1 MDQLD
6 DEQRKIAEELQQAG
20 YDTRSEA
27 NDDSSD
33 DDSSISSENSRSSKH
48 RDRGKK
54 IKNGKAIK
62 DKSTLSSELKD
73 SLENGNKNNSQR
85 KSSSKSPEPKKRR
98 KNSTASNNNNNSSDE
113 AATKESTLKDSKESK
128 PGKKS
133 YDYMTKLNYLFRET
147 KFYVIKSNNAENVR
161 ISKQK
166 GKWSTLPQNEQN
178 LNQAYKEC
186 RNVILIFSVKES
198 GKFAGFARMAG
209 ESRHDV
215 PAVEWELPPG
225 ISAKALGGVFEI
237 DWICKK
243 ELSFTCTTHLHNPW
257 NDGKPVK
264 IGRDGQEIE
273 PKVAEELCRL
283 FPEDENIDMMPILK
297 KSKEM
302 AKQLREKGITP
313 NIRRSSNPPFS
324 SSSSST
330 LRSNGISRRGGG
342 FNHMDRGHPSIRGRR
357 NIYKGNSRLGIKSK
371 PIGRKPIFNHRII
384 HKGHPLH
391 RFGGSTT
398 AAAEAYVADYMRT
411 MQYQLPPMPM
421 NPPANFPGSLPPA
434 LPRYYDGVP
443 AIPDYPP
450 PPIRTQPPMASSS
463 SSNYDKRSYDEFMWK
478 NKNRNPNNG
487 GLVSNNRD
495 RSRGGDSRDT
505 YRSGGS
511 GGSSDKHRNYRR

>member
-33 DDSSISSENSRSSKH
+33 DDSSISSENSSSKH
-48 RDRGKK
+48 RGKK
-54 IKNGKAIK
+54 IKNGKTGQK
-62 DKSTLSSELKD
+62 DKSSSSTTSLSELKD
-73 SLENGNKNNSQR
+73 AVENGKGSGSSKQER

-98 KNSTASNNNNNSSDE
+98 KNSTTSSHNNNNNNNNSSDE
-113 AATKESTLKDSKESK
+113 AKDSSKETK

-166 GKWSTLPQNEQN
+166 GVWSTLPQNEQN

-198 GKFAGFARMAG
+198 GKFAGFARMSG

-215 PAVEWELPPG
+215 AAVEWELPPG

-273 PKVAEELCRL
+273 PKVAEEL
-283 FPEDENIDMMPILK
+283 
-297 KSKEM
+297 
-302 AKQLREKGITP
+302 
-313 NIRRSSNPPFS
+313 
-324 SSSSST
+324 
-330 LRSNGISRRGGG
+330 
-342 FNHMDRGHPSIRGRR
+342 
-357 NIYKGNSRLGIKSK
+357 
-371 PIGRKPIFNHRII
+371 
-384 HKGHPLH
+384 
-391 RFGGSTT
+391 
-398 AAAEAYVADYMRT
+398 
-411 MQYQLPPMPM
+411 
-421 NPPANFPGSLPPA
+421 
-434 LPRYYDGVP
+434 
-443 AIPDYPP
+443 
-450 PPIRTQPPMASSS
+450 
-463 SSNYDKRSYDEFMWK
+463 W
-478 NKNRNPNNG
+478 
-487 GLVSNNRD
+487 
-495 RSRGGDSRDT
+495 
-505 YRSGGS
+505 
-511 GGSSDKHRNYRR
+511 

>member
-33 DDSSISSENSRSSKH
+33 DDSSISSENSSSKH
-48 RDRGKK
+48 RGKK
-54 IKNGKAIK
+54 IKNGKASK
-62 DKSTLSSELKD
+62 DKSSSSSDLKD
-73 SLENGNKNNSQR
+73 SMENGKSSSQR

-98 KNSTASNNNNNSSDE
+98 KNSTTSNNNNNSSDE
-113 AATKESTLKDSKESK
+113 AKDSPSKEDSKETK

-166 GKWSTLPQNEQN
+166 GVWSTLPQNEQN

-237 DWICKK
+237 EWICKK

-273 PKVAEELCRL
+273 PKVAEEL
-283 FPEDENIDMMPILK
+283 
-297 KSKEM
+297 
-302 AKQLREKGITP
+302 
-313 NIRRSSNPPFS
+313 
-324 SSSSST
+324 
-330 LRSNGISRRGGG
+330 
-342 FNHMDRGHPSIRGRR
+342 
-357 NIYKGNSRLGIKSK
+357 
-371 PIGRKPIFNHRII
+371 
-384 HKGHPLH
+384 
-391 RFGGSTT
+391 
-398 AAAEAYVADYMRT
+398 
-411 MQYQLPPMPM
+411 
-421 NPPANFPGSLPPA
+421 
-434 LPRYYDGVP
+434 
-443 AIPDYPP
+443 
-450 PPIRTQPPMASSS
+450 
-463 SSNYDKRSYDEFMWK
+463 W
-478 NKNRNPNNG
+478 
-487 GLVSNNRD
+487 
-495 RSRGGDSRDT
+495 
-505 YRSGGS
+505 
-511 GGSSDKHRNYRR
+511 